1 MLWSSRQVSTSL
13 FQYSTTP
20 FIRKSLEEAK
30 YAVEYIAFFAI
41 SPDAAMRIKQ
51 GCDEERFQKYLKLL
65 SPDANLE
72 SDHIR
77 SSFVSACRQAE
88 KYLDGTATLEVRH
101 LKKAHEIL
109 LRRTIFE
116 ENGGKFSEQESP
128 TGRNLDTTYRS
139 PKGEERDKSLKSFI
153 RFINTNKTHPEILKP
168 WLVYYYFDLIRPF
181 ESMNYAFSLVLLN
194 HLMTKAFPN
203 VPWFFEKFIFESW
216 ESHKGTTENPMFGQ
230 LLESRKKQN
239 LTSFVQQVLELT
251 SRNLNWVK
259 EMVSSIYLEEKSKF
273 LESPKQRNSLNFL
286 MDRGFKLN
294 HSHISELNNR
304 QQKILEQVALNRDV
318 NTKTLV
324 QLFRCDRKTI
334 QRDFAE
340 LMEFDLIKQEG
351 KTKTVRYLINF
362 SSQGKKIAPALTEAT
377 DTQNK

>member
-1 MLWSSRQVSTSL
+1 M
-13 FQYSTTP
+13 FQYNATP
-20 FIRKSLEEAK
+20 FIRKSLDDAE
-30 YAVEYIAFFAI
+30 YAIGYIAFFAI
-41 SPDAAMRIKQ
+41 SPESSLRIRQ

-65 SPDANLE
+65 SPDAKLE

-88 KYLDGTATLEVRH
+88 KYLEGVTTLEVRH

-116 ENGGKFSEQESP
+116 EDGGKFSEREMS
-128 TGRNLDTTYRS
+128 TGRNLDATYKP
-139 PKGEERDKSLKSFI
+139 PKGEERDRSLKSFL
-153 RFINTNKTHPEILKP
+153 RFVNSNKTHPEILKP
-168 WLVYYYFDLIRPF
+168 WLAYYYFDLIRPF
-181 ESMNYAFSLVLLN
+181 ETMNFAFSLVLLN
-194 HLMTKAFPN
+194 HLMSRAFPN

-216 ESHKGTTENPMFGQ
+216 ESHRGTTENPMFGQ

-259 EMVSSIYLEEKSKF
+259 EMVSSTYLEEKSKF
-273 LESPKQRNSLNFL
+273 LGSPKQKNSLNFL
-286 MDRGFKLN
+286 MDKGFKLN
-294 HSHISELNNR
+294 HGHISQLNPR
-304 QQKILEQVALNRDV
+304 QQRILEQVALNRDV

-362 SSQGKKIAPALTEAT
+362 ASAGKKIAPASTEAI
-377 DTQNK
+377 DTPSE